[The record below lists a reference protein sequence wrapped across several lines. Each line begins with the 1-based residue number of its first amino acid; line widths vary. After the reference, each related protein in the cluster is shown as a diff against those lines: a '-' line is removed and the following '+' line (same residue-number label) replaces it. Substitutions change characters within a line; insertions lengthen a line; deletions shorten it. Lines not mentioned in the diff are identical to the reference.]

1 MHEFWHQEFIWFCEQ
16 NSEFWKGCPKFRS
29 WWQLWQDEAE
39 KTPISGDENWSCDK
53 LVLAVCTDE
62 CTTYSR
68 RVPPETCGF
77 CTLPQTRAS
86 PPSMVEKT
94 FSTPEKGGSW
104 PLRAAGGS
112 LALGEGGPGP
122 VRKAGGSC
130 LRAEGSCTICHSC
143 NICVP
148 HIKWI
153 TKFKCLNCNSCVIWT
168 THFKCATNLGVYSL
182 YPQVPPS

>member
-1 MHEFWHQEFIWFCEQ
+1 MREFWHQEFIWFCEQ

-39 KTPISGDENWSCDK
+39 KTPISGDENWSCDQ

-112 LALGEGGPGP
+112 LALGEGG
-122 VRKAGGSC
+122 
-130 LRAEGSCTICHSC
+130 
-143 NICVP
+143 
-148 HIKWI
+148 
-153 TKFKCLNCNSCVIWT
+153 
-168 THFKCATNLGVYSL
+168 THVKCATNLGVLPVTGETPSESVVLQYLTRLHYKL
-182 YPQVPPS
+182 YGQLPMQYLCQLFRRN